1 MIGSIIGG
9 ALGLASSLYG
19 GWKASQAMK
28 GVKNNLEKRQQ
39 ENQNWYDR
47 RYNEDATQRA
57 DAQRVLNETARRIK
71 ERNRAAQGAQA
82 VAGGTEESVAS
93 TKAANAE
100 TMAEAASRIAAAG
113 EARKKGIEQQYQQTR
128 AGLDNQLN
136 NLEAQRAA
144 ALTKAAQGAASAA
157 ATMGSGIDEAIG
169 LGKGVA
175 GVSGG
180 VPGTPEPPKLKSG
193 KELYD
198 EAWMKYW

>member
-9 ALGLASSLYG
+9 AMGLASSLYG

-39 ENQNWYDR
+39 KNQNWYDR
-47 RYNEDATQRA
+47 KYNEDTTQRA
-57 DAQRVLNETARRIK
+57 DAQRVLNETARRIR

-82 VAGGTEESVAS
+82 VAGGTEESVAA

-100 TMAEAASRIAAAG
+100 AMAEAASRIAAAG
-113 EARKKGIEQQYQQTR
+113 ENRKDEIEQQYLQTR

-157 ATMGSGIDEAIG
+157 ATMGNGIDEAIG

-175 GVSGG
+175 GVPG
-180 VPGTPEPPKLKSG
+180 VPGAPATPKLKSG
-193 KELYD
+193 KELYE

>member
-1 MIGSIIGG
+1 M
-9 ALGLASSLYG
+9 GLASSLYG
-19 GWKASQAMK
+19 GWKASEAMR
-28 GVKNNLEKRQQ
+28 GVKSNLEKQKR

-47 RYNEDATQRA
+47 RYNEDTTQRA

-82 VAGGTEESVAS
+82 VAGGTEESVAT

-100 TMAEAASRIAAAG
+100 AMSEAASRIAAAG
-113 EARKKGIEQQYQQTR
+113 ENRKDEIEQQYQKTR

-136 NLEAQRAA
+136 SLEAQRAA

-175 GVSGG
+175 GVPG
-180 VPGTPEPPKLKSG
+180 VPKTPAKLDFGTGKS
-193 KELYD
+193 LYE

>member
-28 GVKNNLEKRQQ
+28 GVKKNLEQRQR

-47 RYNEDATQRA
+47 RYNEDTTQRA
-57 DAQRVLNETARRIK
+57 DAQRVLTETARRIR
-71 ERNRAAQGAQA
+71 ERNRAAKGAQA
-82 VAGGTEESVAS
+82 VAGGTEESVAA

-100 TMAEAASRIAAAG
+100 AMAEAASRIAAAG
-113 EARKKGIEQQYQQTR
+113 ENRKDEIEQQYQQTR

-169 LGKGVA
+169 LGKSVA
-175 GVSGG
+175 GVPG
-180 VPGTPEPPKLKSG
+180 VQGAPAVPNLGTG
-193 KELYD
+193 KDLY
-198 EAWMKYW
+198 EEGWKKYW

>member
-1 MIGSIIGG
+1 MIGSIISG

-39 ENQNWYDR
+39 QNQNWYDR
-47 RYNEDATQRA
+47 EYNEDTTQRA
-57 DAQRVLNETARRIK
+57 DAQRVLNETARRIR
-71 ERNRAAQGAQA
+71 ERNRAAQGLQA
-82 VAGGTEESVAS
+82 VTGGTEESVAS

-100 TMAEAASRIAAAG
+100 AMAEAASRIAAAG
-113 EARKKGIEQQYQQTR
+113 ENRKEGIEQQYQQTR

-157 ATMGSGIDEAIG
+157 ATMGSGIDDAIG
-169 LGKGVA
+169 VGKGVS
-175 GVSGG
+175 GVSG
-180 VPGTPEPPKLKSG
+180 VPGAPATPKLKSG

-198 EAWMKYW
+198 EAWKKYW